1 MAGYASGRPRGG
13 ADRNKEKSLS
23 RKAPKIRLERLS
35 MHGHEM
41 VYRGGGSGSP
51 LLLVHGIAG
60 SCNTFDLV
68 LPELAKHHRVIA
80 PDLLG
85 HGQSDKPRGDYSL
98 GAHAA
103 ALRDLMELLEIPSAT
118 IVGHSM
124 GGGIAMQFAYQ
135 FPERCDRLVLVSSGG
150 LGPEV
155 TPILRAAT
163 LPGSGLFLAATTSDR
178 AKRLY
183 SKALSPLRRMGLQ
196 TPPSF
201 QHILEHAACLQ
212 DPDTRRAFVL
222 TARSVLDLRG
232 QRIDARDRLYLAQAM
247 PLLIVWGKRDRF
259 IPVKHGIEAH
269 EMLPGSRLE
278 LFEKGGHFPHRDD
291 PERFTGL
298 LLEFVDQTE
307 PARLSSGDLK
317 DLAAS
322 MG

>member
-1 MAGYASGRPRGG
+1 M
-13 ADRNKEKSLS
+13 S
-23 RKAPKIRLERLS
+23 RKAPKIRLEKVS

-41 VYRGGGSGSP
+41 AYRGGGTGSP
-51 LLLVHGIAG
+51 ILLVHGIAG

-68 LPELAKHHRVIA
+68 LPGLAKHHRVIA

-85 HGQSDKPRGDYSL
+85 HGQSSKPRGDYSL

-103 ALRDLMELLEIPSAT
+103 GLRDLLELLEIPAVT

-135 FPERCDRLVLVSSGG
+135 FPERCERLVLVCSGG

-163 LPGSGLFLAATTSDR
+163 LPGSGMFLAAPTRER

-183 SKALSPLRRMGLQ
+183 STALSPLRKMGLK

-232 QRIDARDRLYLAQAM
+232 QRIDARDRLYLAEAM
-247 PLLIVWGKRDRF
+247 PSLIVWGKRDRL
-259 IPVKHGIEAH
+259 IPVKHGIDAH
-269 EMLPGSRLE
+269 KLLPGSRLE
-278 LFEKGGHFPHRDD
+278 IFENGGHFPHRDD
-291 PERFTGL
+291 PERFTEVL
-298 LLEFVDQTE
+298 LDFIAATE
-307 PARLSSGDLK
+307 PAQLSAATLRDLVASSG
-317 DLAAS
+317 
-322 MG
+322 